1 MSHVDAVVENGRLTE
16 NDIFDTYLVRL
27 FGIFPSLKPHEVHDT
42 CAIAE
47 MGYHT
52 LFARSHLKRFET
64 ENLAHDLNEGHVA
77 CQFVDGINLRT
88 VNIFVGVVVKQVT
101 ISEDPEF
108 FTQNL
113 LATWSYAWQIL
124 YVLI

>member
-1 MSHVDAVVENGRLTE
+1 MGHVDAVVKDGRLAE
-16 NDIFDTYLVRL
+16 YDIFDTYLIRL
-27 FGIFPSLKPHEVHDT
+27 FGIFPTLKPHEVHDT

-52 LFARSHLKRFET
+52 FLARSHLEGLKT
-64 ENLAHDLNEGHVA
+64 ENLAHNLYEGHVA
-77 CQFVDGINLRT
+77 RQFVDGIDFRT

-101 ISEDPEF
+101 ISEDSEF
-108 FTQNL
+108 FAQNL